1 MARLSWLNIYLT
13 MSSEKRIYYVYAYL
27 RSKNSERG
35 PKYSPYYIGKGC
47 GQRAFNK
54 KRAIAAPADKS
65 FIVFLEEGLTE
76 TEAFALEK
84 YAVSLY
90 GRIDKGMGILW
101 NMTDGGE
108 GCSGVIMSEETRAK
122 IARALTG
129 KKRPPEVIKKMA
141 KGRTG
146 ILHTEETKR
155 KMSES
160 RRGKKKGPH
169 SDAAKQRI
177 SEGKAKYEYE
187 VTDPNGNTYM
197 TRSLNMLCKE
207 HGLLQSHMSATARGE
222 MNGYKG
228 WKVRI
233 VQNLQAASSGNEPSH
248 HWHTSDEV
256 TAQRK
261 ERKRLYDK
269 DRYDRRKVDDEGQVL
284 Y

>member
-1 MARLSWLNIYLT
+1 MPT
-13 MSSEKRIYYVYAYL
+13 EKRIYYVYAYL
-27 RSKNSERG
+27 RSRDSERG
-35 PKYSPYYIGKGC
+35 PRHSPYYIGKGC
-47 GQRAFNK
+47 GQRAFDA

-84 YAVSLY
+84 YAVGLY

-122 IARALTG
+122 IARSLTG
-129 KKRPPEVIKKMA
+129 KKRPPEVIEKIA
-141 KGRTG
+141 KSRTG

-177 SEGKAKYEYE
+177 SKGKAKYEYAI
-187 VTDPNGNTYM
+187 TDPDGNTYM
-197 TRSLNMLCKE
+197 TRSLNMFCKE

-222 MNGYKG
+222 MNSYKG
-228 WKVRI
+228 WQARI
-233 VQNLQAASSGNEPSH
+233 VQDLRSVSSENGPDH
-248 HWHTSDEV
+248 HWRTSDEV
-256 TAQRK
+256 KAQRK

-269 DRYDRRKVDDEGQVL
+269 ARGKRRAAKRKD
-284 Y
+284 

>member
-1 MARLSWLNIYLT
+1 MAKLSWLNIYLT
-13 MSSEKRIYYVYAYL
+13 MSTEKKIYYVYAYL
-27 RSKNSERG
+27 RSRDSERG

-47 GQRAFNK
+47 GQRAFDA
-54 KRAIAAPADKS
+54 KRAVAAPVDKS

-76 TEAFALEK
+76 AEAFALEK
-84 YAVSLY
+84 YAVSFY

-108 GCSGVIMSEETRAK
+108 GCSGVIMSEEARAK

-129 KKRPPEVIKKMA
+129 RKRPPEVIEKMA

-169 SDAAKQRI
+169 SAAAKQRI

-187 VTDPNGNTYM
+187 VTDPDGNIYT
-197 TRSLNMLCKE
+197 TRSLNMFCKE
-207 HGLLQSHMSATARGE
+207 HGLLQSHMSATAHGE
-222 MNGYKG
+222 RNSYKG

-233 VQNLQAASSGNEPSH
+233 VQDLRAAASENELDH
-248 HWHTSDEV
+248 QWHTSDEV
-256 TAQRK
+256 KAQRK

-269 DRYDRRKVDDEGQVL
+269 ARHRQRTAKAKG
-284 Y
+284 

>member
-1 MARLSWLNIYLT
+1 

-27 RSKNSERG
+27 RSKDSERG

-47 GQRAFNK
+47 GQRAFGA
-54 KRAIAAPADKS
+54 KRAIAAPVDKS

-84 YAVSLY
+84 YAVGLY

-108 GCSGVIMSEETRAK
+108 GCSGVMMSKETRAK

-129 KKRPPEVIKKMA
+129 KKRPPEVIEKIA

-146 ILHTEETKR
+146 ILHTDETKR

-169 SDAAKQRI
+169 SDAAKQKI

-187 VTDPNGNTYM
+187 VTDPDGNTYT
-197 TRSLNMLCKE
+197 TRSLNMFCKG
-207 HGLLQSHMSATARGE
+207 HGLLQSHMSATAHGE
-222 MNGYKG
+222 RNSYKG
-228 WKVRI
+228 WQVRI
-233 VQNLQAASSGNEPSH
+233 VQDLRSIPSEDQLDRQ
-248 HWHTSDEV
+248 WHASDEMK
-256 TAQRK
+256 ARK
-261 ERKRLYDK
+261 KEQKRLYDK
-269 DRYDRRKVDDEGQVL
+269 ARYEQRKVNGEG
-284 Y
+284 

>member
-1 MARLSWLNIYLT
+1 MAKLQWLDIHLT
-13 MSSEKRIYYVYAYL
+13 MLSEKSIYYVYAYL
-27 RSKNSERG
+27 RGKDSERG

-47 GQRAFNK
+47 GQRAFGK

-65 FIVFLEEGLTE
+65 FIVFINERLTE

-90 GRIDKGMGILW
+90 GRVDKGTGILW

-108 GCSGVIMSEETRAK
+108 GCSGLIMPEETRAK

-129 KKRPPEVIKKMA
+129 RKRPPEVIEKMA

-160 RRGKKKGPH
+160 RRGKKRGPH
-169 SDAAKQRI
+169 SDAAKQKI

-187 VTDPNGNTYM
+187 VTDPNGHIYL

-207 HGLLQSHMSATARGE
+207 YGLHQSHMSAAAHGE
-222 MNGYKG
+222 ASGYKG
-228 WKVRI
+228 WQVRI
-233 VQNLQAASSGNEPSH
+233 VRDLQAIPSENELNH
-248 HWHTSDEV
+248 QWQTSDEV
-256 TAQRK
+256 KAQRK
-261 ERKRLYDK
+261 EQKRLYDK
-269 DRYDRRKVDDEGQVL
+269 ARYEQKERR
-284 Y
+284 

>member
-1 MARLSWLNIYLT
+1 
-13 MSSEKRIYYVYAYL
+13 MSTEKRIYYVYAYL
-27 RSKNSERG
+27 RSRDSERG
-35 PKYSPYYIGKGC
+35 PRYSPYYIGKGC
-47 GQRAFNK
+47 GQRAFDA
-54 KRAIAAPADKS
+54 KRAIAAPVDKS

-84 YAVSLY
+84 YAVGLY

-122 IARALTG
+122 IARSLTG
-129 KKRPPEVIKKMA
+129 KKRSPEVIEKIA
-141 KGRTG
+141 KSRTG

-169 SDAAKQRI
+169 SAAAKQRI

-187 VTDPNGNTYM
+187 VTAPDGNTYM
-197 TRSLNMLCKE
+197 TRSLNMFCKE

-222 MNGYKG
+222 MNSYKG
-228 WKVRI
+228 WQARI
-233 VQNLQAASSGNEPSH
+233 VQDLQTVSSENKPDY
-248 HWHTSDEV
+248 HWRTSDEV
-256 TAQRK
+256 KAQRK

-269 DRYDRRKVDDEGQVL
+269 ARGRRRTAKRKD
-284 Y
+284 

>member
-1 MARLSWLNIYLT
+1 MP
-13 MSSEKRIYYVYAYL
+13 SEKRIYYVYAYL

-47 GQRAFNK
+47 GQRAFGK
-54 KRAIAAPADKS
+54 KRAIAAPVDKS

-76 TEAFALEK
+76 TEAFVLER
-84 YAVSLY
+84 YAIGLY
-90 GRIDKGMGILW
+90 GRIDKGTGVLW

-108 GCSGVIMSEETRAK
+108 GCSGLIMPQETRAK

-129 KKRPPEVIKKMA
+129 RKRPPEVIEKMA

-169 SDAAKQRI
+169 SDAAKRRI

-187 VTDPNGNTYM
+187 VTDPDGNAYM

-222 MNGYKG
+222 MNSYKG

-233 VQNLQAASSGNEPSH
+233 VQDLQVVSSGNEPSH

-256 TAQRK
+256 KAQRK

-269 DRYDRRKVDDEGQVL
+269 ARGRSRTAKKED
-284 Y
+284 

>member
-1 MARLSWLNIYLT
+1 MPP
-13 MSSEKRIYYVYAYL
+13 EKRIYYVYAYL
-27 RSKNSERG
+27 RSKDSERG

-47 GQRAFNK
+47 GQRAFSA

-76 TEAFALEK
+76 TEAFAVEK
-84 YAVSLY
+84 YAVGLY

-108 GCSGVIMSEETRAK
+108 GCSGVMMSEETRAK

-129 KKRPPEVIKKMA
+129 QKRPPEVIEKMA

-169 SDAAKQRI
+169 SDAAKQKI
-177 SEGKAKYEYE
+177 SESKGKYEYKI
-187 VTDPNGNTYM
+187 TDPDGNTYT
-197 TRSLNMLCKE
+197 TRSLNMFCKG

-222 MNGYKG
+222 VNAHKG
-228 WKVRI
+228 WTVSI
-233 VQNLQAASSGNEPSH
+233 VQDLRAVPGQDELERQ
-248 HWHTSDEV
+248 WHTTDE
-256 TAQRK
+256 ARARK
-261 ERKRLYDK
+261 KEQKRLYDK
-269 DRYDRRKVDDEGQVL
+269 NRYERRKVDDDG
-284 Y
+284 

>member
-1 MARLSWLNIYLT
+1 MAKLQWLDIHLT
-13 MSSEKRIYYVYAYL
+13 MLSEKSIYYVYAYL
-27 RSKNSERG
+27 RGKDSERG

-47 GQRAFNK
+47 GQRAFDK

-65 FIVFLEEGLTE
+65 FIVFLDEGLTE

-90 GRIDKGMGILW
+90 GRVDKGAGILW

-108 GCSGVIMSEETRAK
+108 GCSGLIMPEETRAK

-129 KKRPPEVIKKMA
+129 RKRPPEVIEKMA

-160 RRGKKKGPH
+160 RRGKKRGPH
-169 SDAAKQRI
+169 SDAAKQKI

-187 VTDPNGNTYM
+187 VTDPNGHIYL

-207 HGLLQSHMSATARGE
+207 YGLRQSHMSAAARGE
-222 MNGYKG
+222 TSGYKG
-228 WKVRI
+228 WQVRI
-233 VQNLQAASSGNEPSH
+233 VRDLQAIPSENKLNH
-248 HWHTSDEV
+248 QWQTSDEV
-256 TAQRK
+256 KAQRK
-261 ERKRLYDK
+261 EQKRLYDK
-269 DRYDRRKVDDEGQVL
+269 ARYEQKKRR
-284 Y
+284 

>member
-1 MARLSWLNIYLT
+1 MARISWLNIHLT

-47 GQRAFNK
+47 GQRAFDP

-129 KKRPPEVIKKMA
+129 NKRPAEVIEKMA

-187 VTDPNGNTYM
+187 VTDPDGNIYM
-197 TRSLNMLCKE
+197 TRSLNMFCKE

-222 MNGYKG
+222 MNSYKG
-228 WKVRI
+228 WQARI
-233 VQNLQAASSGNEPSH
+233 VQDLRTVSSENERDH
-248 HWHTSDEV
+248 HWRTSDEV
-256 TAQRK
+256 KAQRK

-269 DRYDRRKVDDEGQVL
+269 ARGRPRTAKREDGVL
-284 Y
+284 